1 MPSGALAY
9 SPIFFLIKEHLE
21 EVNLPLR
28 MKLHGLIIESSEL
41 LKREPSQLRPSLDL
55 LISQLFDIRIQAMKW
70 LSKDDEDIN
79 FTNLYE
85 EIYEDIR
92 PFISDKKYGIL
103 AENCLFAL
111 RSNFRVLSSVI
122 SQIGNAELENGIQ
135 DISEAEITYDQLKAL
150 LKSSIP
156 LSNEFN
162 TLINW
167 INSSLR
173 VEFVIFSFA
182 IIQDSN
188 LDIHKEMVEELS
200 SIVVNESHEYYSL
213 AKTMRLVQQK
223 RVLEDENVLSP
234 DFINEQTNLSELGLN
249 DFLKTLD
256 S

>member
-1 MPSGALAY
+1 MASGALAY

-28 MKLHGLIIESSEL
+28 MKLHGLIVESIGL
-41 LKREPSQLRPSLDL
+41 LKKPHTELRPSLNL
-55 LISQLFDIRIQAMKW
+55 LISQLFDIRIQAVKW
-70 LSKDDEDIN
+70 LSKDGEEIN
-79 FTNLYE
+79 FDELYE
-85 EIYEDIR
+85 DIYEDIR
-92 PFISDKKYGIL
+92 PFISDERYGIL

-111 RSNFRVLSSVI
+111 RSNFRVLSSVM
-122 SQIGNAELENGIQ
+122 SQIGKAELETGMQ
-135 DISEAEITYDQLKAL
+135 GISEADITYDQLKAL

-156 LSNEFN
+156 LSHEFN

-182 IIQDSN
+182 IIQDSE
-188 LDIHKEMVEELS
+188 LDIRKDVVEELS
-200 SIVVNESHEYYSL
+200 SIIVNESHEYYSL
-213 AKTMRLVQQK
+213 AKTLGLIQK
-223 RVLEDENVLSP
+223 KQVLNVSRTLSP
-234 DFINEQTNLSELGLN
+234 DFIQEETDLSEWGLD